1 MGGLFSST
9 NILTEEEVNAI
20 QWTGVDFVGG
30 NSITATGRIDI
41 TPEINQRIEE
51 TNGERIRDQSVDLI
65 KKTPKKHVKSAKWQ
79 LEIEHAYLHSK
90 NRTGPTVYF
99 KNSHMLIM
107 EKYTL
112 DGIDLLENCENML
125 NRLAANL
132 QMETMKTHTELL
144 IKRLAKFYSQYSRE
158 YFCIGDFRLQN
169 IVYKLSRNT
178 VIDARQ
184 IDFDYC
190 VDTTH
195 GIFTGC
201 MSSPLTEKEYVLL
214 LKLNISYIPKIIKK
228 LGERY
233 VNFMF
238 GKDLC
243 MNRAS
248 LITAVRKIWTCI
260 DGNSEI
266 RSNMEEQTGLSW
278 SGGLLV
284 RVIKE
289 IEERFPVQNRYE
301 TTEERF
307 PVQIRY

>member
-20 QWTGVDFVGG
+20 QWTGVDFGGG

-41 TPEINQRIEE
+41 TPEITQRIEE

-65 KKTPKKHVKSAKWQ
+65 KKTPKEHVKSAKWQ
-79 LEIEHAYLHSK
+79 LEIERAYLHSK

-99 KNSHMLIM
+99 KNSDMLIM

-112 DGIDLLENCENML
+112 NGIELLENCENMS
-125 NRLAANL
+125 NRLGADL

-144 IKRLAKFYSQYSRE
+144 IKRLAKFYSQHSTE
-158 YFCIGDFRLQN
+158 NFCIGDFRLQN
-169 IVYKLSRNT
+169 IVYKLSHNT
-178 VIDARQ
+178 VTDARQ

-214 LKLNISYIPKIIKK
+214 LKLNISYIPKIIEA
-228 LGERY
+228 LGQRY

-238 GKDLC
+238 VKDLRI
-243 MNRAS
+243 NQAS
-248 LITAVRKIWTCI
+248 LITAVEKIWTCI

-266 RSNMEEQTGLSW
+266 RSNMEEQTGLLW
-278 SGGLLV
+278 GGGLLV
-284 RVIKE
+284 RLIEE
-289 IEERFPVQNRYE
+289 IEERFPVQIIYE
-301 TTEERF
+301 
-307 PVQIRY
+307 